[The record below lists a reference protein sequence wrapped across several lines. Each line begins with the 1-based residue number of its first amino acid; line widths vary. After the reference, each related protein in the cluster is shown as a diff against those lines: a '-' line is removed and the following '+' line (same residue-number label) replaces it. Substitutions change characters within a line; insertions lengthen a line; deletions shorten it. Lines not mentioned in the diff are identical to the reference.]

1 MIGIIVTGHGNFASG
16 ISSAVKLVAGSQENY
31 EIVDFL
37 ETDSGDM
44 LRQRLTKAVERLD
57 NCEDILVF
65 SDLIGGSPFKI
76 AVEISIECSK
86 NIHVIAGTNVGMIL
100 EQVMLRNDEDSVE
113 ALVEKALETGKNQV
127 IHFSL
132 PNAEPYEDE
141 DMI

>member
-76 AVEISIECSK
+76 AVEISLECSK

>member
-76 AVEISIECSK
+76 AVEISVECSK

-113 ALVEKALETGKNQV
+113 ALVEKALKTGKNQV